1 MVLSLP
7 PQPEHSS
14 ALLTPEQLAANL
26 VHTACPSSPKQT
38 QSFFQ
43 NTKFERLTGHISGV
57 HLTPEQAANWL
68 VPDLV
73 PFLYLEHLPAEAG
86 FGPHTRVSLN
96 VAHTDI
102 PYAAIEAQG
111 FYYLNHHFSSAELKH
126 AVKLAY
132 PERFI

>member
-14 ALLTPEQLAANL
+14 VLLTPEQLADNL
-26 VHTACPSSPKQT
+26 AHTVCPSSPKQT

-43 NTKFERLTGHISGV
+43 STKFERLTGHISGV

-96 VAHTDI
+96 VAHTDV
-102 PYAAIEAQG
+102 PHAAIETQG
-111 FYYLNHHFSSAELKH
+111 LYHLGHHFSSAELKH
-126 AVKLAY
+126 AVEQAY
-132 PERFI
+132 PERFV